1 MEDFMNELA
10 IWNLLAAFNTA
21 NGVWFLGCIVAI
33 WLGFRIS
40 NNIYNT
46 ENAPIVGKILG
57 SIYCL
62 TVSYFTSFTLSQG
75 SVLIND
81 AAAGFRIVAETQ
93 EISAAAQR
101 IVDMADIPMLNPIQ
115 ITFLAATALMQ
126 LAQIWMK
133 KAV

>member
-1 MEDFMNELA
+1 MNELA
-10 IWNLLAAFNTA
+10 LWNLFASFNTA
-21 NGVWFLGCIVAI
+21 NAIWFLGCIVAV

-46 ENAPIVGKILG
+46 ANSPAVGKVLG

-62 TVSYFTSFTLSQG
+62 TVSFFMAFTMSQG
-75 SVLIND
+75 SVLLND
-81 AAAGFRIVAETQ
+81 IASGFKTIAETQ

-101 IVDMADIPMLNPIQ
+101 IVDIGDVPALNVIQ
-115 ITFLAATALMQ
+115 IAFVAAIILMQ

-133 KAV
+133 KVD